1 MEPPPLGRRKPLR
14 ARQGARRRVVP
25 SLVCVTHNNNGITM
39 PEMWRPCSS
48 NKYEKSNRLS
58 SACHIPRPSCR
69 RFRSGR
75 SFTFRAIATIPPAS
89 FPSATKPFNT
99 SSTFANLV
107 DDMPTSSGFATGSSL
122 AAIPLQ
128 RVRAKR
134 IGEIRLFI
142 FSMGGLVRVRLDL
155 SVGGLSKPAKSMG
168 GMVQPAITEHF
179 GGKLFHIS
187 H

>member
-1 MEPPPLGRRKPLR
+1 MELPCRKCGGLAHQINTKNR
-14 ARQGARRRVVP
+14 IGFHR
-25 SLVCVTHNNNGITM
+25 LVTFHVHLAVGSEVDDLS
-39 PEMWRPCSS
+39 PFE
-48 NKYEKSNRLS
+48 RL
-58 SACHIPRPSCR
+58 PRP
-69 RFRSGR
+69 
-75 SFTFRAIATIPPAS
+75 PPAS
-89 FPSATKPFNT
+89 FLSVTNLFNT